1 MIDKRFSSLS
11 PVSTRKSTSPN
22 DAKVDPTTTKDNLK
36 TDIGNASEARQ
47 TGDYDNKSPAAA
59 NDVNGQSGG
68 QKKADKLNVPWKIK
82 RSNDELDKV
91 SKEIFS
97 LDKDPIK
104 ALQKALLMPKFFNQ
118 KKPDAQ

>member
-11 PVSTRKSTSPN
+11 PVSTKKSTSP
-22 DAKVDPTTTKDNLK
+22 DDVKVDPTTTKDNLK
-36 TDIGNASEARQ
+36 TNIGNASESRQ
-47 TGDYDNKSPAAA
+47 TGDHVNKLPAAA
-59 NDVNGQSGG
+59 NDVIRQSGG
-68 QKKADKLNVPWKIK
+68 QKKSDKLNVPWKIK
-82 RSNDELDKV
+82 RSNDELEKV
-91 SKEIFS
+91 SKEILG